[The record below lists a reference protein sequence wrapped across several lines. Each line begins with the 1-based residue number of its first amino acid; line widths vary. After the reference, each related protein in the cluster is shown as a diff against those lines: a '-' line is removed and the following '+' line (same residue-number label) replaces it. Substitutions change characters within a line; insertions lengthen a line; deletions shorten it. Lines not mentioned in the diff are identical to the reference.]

1 MKKIVNL
8 LTVLTLFTTTTINV
22 IGCETSQKNLII
34 SKQPDLRDE
43 ILSLTT
49 DSKGTVYART
59 DEGEI
64 YKKVLWRNL
73 L

>member
-43 ILSLTT
+43 ILSGLLPTCT
-49 DSKGTVYART
+49 CG
-59 DEGEI
+59 GNNEI
-64 YKKVLWRNL
+64 EWVQ
-73 L
+73 